1 MSENNISDLFIIP
14 PEELALRAKR
24 KEQLK
29 IKKQKNKELRATIAK
44 NKAIEKSKEKKNIK
58 KNNEDIDYLKK
69 EISNLKS
76 QKTEKTEKTEKIV
89 AKPEPVVEPVKNIQ
103 KPKPI
108 EEVIT
113 KEFVIKQYN
122 NDINKKK
129 YDSFIN
135 KLKKHL

>member
-1 MSENNISDLFIIP
+1 MSDNISDLFIIP

-29 IKKQKNKELRATIAK
+29 IKKQKNKELRATIARS
-44 NKAIEKSKEKKNIK
+44 KAIEKSKEKKNIK

-76 QKTEKTEKTEKIV
+76 QKTVAKTEKPESV
-89 AKPEPVVEPVKNIQ
+89 VEPEPVVEPVKNIQ

>member
-1 MSENNISDLFIIP
+1 MSDNNISDLFIIP

-29 IKKQKNKELRATIAK
+29 IKKQKNKELRATIARS
-44 NKAIEKSKEKKNIK
+44 KAIEKSKEKKNIK

-76 QKTEKTEKTEKIV
+76 QKTEKTEKIV